1 MSKRDGGG
9 KTEQTPNPTE
19 QDYELDEIDRRI
31 IAALKADGRATNQR
45 IARTL
50 KIAPATVS
58 ARIRRL
64 ENTNA
69 MRVVAVTDF
78 TALGYRV
85 LIAVGIEVQGRPA
98 EEVAKDLAAL
108 DEVFAV
114 HLVTGARDIEILVAL
129 RDIEEIEAFLLRDI
143 AKVRGIRALTA
154 GIAADIMKYEFDRAL
169 IS

>member
-1 MSKRDGGG
+1 MEK
-9 KTEQTPNPTE
+9 TPNSTN
-19 QDYELDEIDRRI
+19 QDYQLDDIDRRI

-64 ENTNA
+64 EDINA

-78 TALGYRV
+78 SALGYRV

-98 EEVAKDLAAL
+98 EEVAKDLATL

-129 RDIEEIEAFLLRDI
+129 RDIDEIEAFLLRDI
-143 AKVRGIRALTA
+143 AKVRGIRSLTA
-154 GIAADIMKYEFDRAL
+154 GIAADIIKYEFDRAM

>member
-1 MSKRDGGG
+1 MEK
-9 KTEQTPNPTE
+9 TPNSTN
-19 QDYELDEIDRRI
+19 QDYELDDIDRRI

-64 ENTNA
+64 ESINA
-69 MRVVAVTDF
+69 LRVVAVTDF
-78 TALGYRV
+78 AALGYRV

-98 EEVAKDLAAL
+98 EEVAKDLATL

-143 AKVRGIRALTA
+143 AKVRGIRSLTA
-154 GIAADIMKYEFDRAL
+154 GIAADIMKYEFDRAM

>member
-1 MSKRDGGG
+1 MEK
-9 KTEQTPNPTE
+9 TPNSTN
-19 QDYELDEIDRRI
+19 QDYELDDIDRRI

-45 IARTL
+45 IARAL

-64 ENTNA
+64 EDINA

-78 TALGYRV
+78 SALGYRV

-98 EEVAKDLAAL
+98 EEVAKDLATL

-129 RDIEEIEAFLLRDI
+129 RDIDEIQAFLLRDI
-143 AKVRGIRALTA
+143 AKVRGIRSLTA
-154 GIAADIMKYEFDRAL
+154 GIAADILKYEFDRAM